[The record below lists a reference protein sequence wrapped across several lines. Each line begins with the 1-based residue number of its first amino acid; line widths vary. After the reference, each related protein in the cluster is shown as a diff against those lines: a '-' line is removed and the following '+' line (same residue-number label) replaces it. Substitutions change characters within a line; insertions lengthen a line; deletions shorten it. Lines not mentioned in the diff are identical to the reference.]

1 MHDFI
6 HNAGHELKTPI
17 SVIDSNLQLIKETKK
32 FDKELVQ
39 EGLLEVRRLNHLIES
54 LIELSNINNNYT

>member
-17 SVIDSNLQLIKETKK
+17 AIIDSNLQLIKQTKK
-32 FDKELVQ
+32 FDKELVK
-39 EGLLEVRRLNHLIES
+39 E
-54 LIELSNINNNYT
+54 